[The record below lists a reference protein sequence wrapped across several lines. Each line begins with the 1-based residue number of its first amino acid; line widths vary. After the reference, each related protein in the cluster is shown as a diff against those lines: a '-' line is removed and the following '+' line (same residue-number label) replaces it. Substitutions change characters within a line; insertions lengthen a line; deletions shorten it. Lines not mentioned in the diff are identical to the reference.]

1 MSGIAAGAEIG
12 GEVGAFGGPIGAA
25 AGIVIGGLIGLGA
38 TVLAAKAVDNANDK
52 AGAHLRDKAAA
63 TPCSDCGDGPD
74 CFEPPDRSD
83 AASRAEFQ
91 RQLKAQQDGINQ
103 MSPQEVIDG
112 IDKYAAE
119 GRGGYPGEAA
129 MRKAFRQE
137 IWNDA
142 YKRALT
148 NTGDEAFAE
157 QQANEALRGQ
167 AALHN
172 PDLIAG
178 GGPWPTDI
186 GGASANSSLGS
197 QWAKKGPGSKLTR
210 AQQLRQEAEKA
221 KAQGKQ
227 KMDVT
232 LEECK

>member
-1 MSGIAAGAEIG
+1 MSGIVAGAEVG

-25 AGIVIGGLIGLGA
+25 AGIVIGGLVGLGA
-38 TVLAAKAVDNANDK
+38 TVLAAKMVENANGK
-52 AGAHLRDKAAA
+52 ADAHLSNKAVT

-83 AASRAEFQ
+83 PTSQAEFQ

-137 IWNDA
+137 IWNNEFD
-142 YKRALT
+142 RALEE
-148 NTGDEAFAE
+148 TGDKTLAK
-157 QQANEALRGQ
+157 QLANESLQGK

-186 GGASANSSLGS
+186 GSASANSSLGS

-210 AQQLRQEAEKA
+210 AQQLREEAEKA